1 MFLNS
6 VGTFLSEKEM
16 VINKCENETFSI
28 LP

>member
-6 VGTFLSEKEM
+6 VGTFLSGKEM
-16 VINKCENETFSI
+16 VINKCENEKFSI